1 MLFKNKY
8 GQFKTAKVGFNF
20 PLLLF
25 GMFYTIYKK
34 DLKWTGIFLLTAL
47 GAYIFAPLAILS
59 FVYPFFYNKLY
70 IKELLKQGYYPVENC
85 HEKLIVAYN
94 VVSLDE
100 MKMYQ
105 TSAIDAGIIE

>member
-8 GQFKTAKVGFNF
+8 GQFKTAQVGFNI

-25 GMFYTIYKK
+25 GVFYTIYKK
-34 DLKWTGIFLLTAL
+34 DLKWCGIFLLTAL
-47 GAYIFAPLAILS
+47 GAYLFPPLAVLS
-59 FVYPFFYNKLY
+59 FIYPFFYNKFY
-70 IKELLKQGYYPVENC
+70 IKDLLKQGYYPVENC

-94 VVSLDE
+94 VVTLEE

-105 TSAIDAGIIE
+105 QMAVDAGIIE